1 MRSLEHRRPLPIIR
15 HRELL
20 TERVYHRLRVGFP
33 LPPPAGPPGP
43 PDPPLASASRLA
55 HPSTELAKINM
66 LAGTTLKHGLPSLHA
81 PDILALEA
89 WAPKGSAKVRQL
101 CAVTAHAQK
110 KEPLYTVMS
119 RKAPNM

>member
-1 MRSLEHRRPLPIIR
+1 LS
-15 HRELL
+15 
-20 TERVYHRLRVGFP
+20 G
-33 LPPPAGPPGP
+33 
-43 PDPPLASASRLA
+43 
-55 HPSTELAKINM
+55 
-66 LAGTTLKHGLPSLHA
+66 
-81 PDILALEA
+81 LEA

>member
-1 MRSLEHRRPLPIIR
+1 MVCLHFTLRTSLPLLMRQ
-15 HRELL
+15 
-20 TERVYHRLRVGFP
+20 
-33 LPPPAGPPGP
+33 
-43 PDPPLASASRLA
+43 
-55 HPSTELAKINM
+55 
-66 LAGTTLKHGLPSLHA
+66 GLSG
-81 PDILALEA
+81 LEA